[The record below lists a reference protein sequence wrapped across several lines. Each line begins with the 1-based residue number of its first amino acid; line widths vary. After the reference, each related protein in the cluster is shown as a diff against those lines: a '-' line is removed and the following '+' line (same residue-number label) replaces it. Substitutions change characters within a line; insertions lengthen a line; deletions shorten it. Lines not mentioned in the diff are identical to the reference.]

1 VAASFVVLNE
11 LLFGMVLQPYFRASR
26 LALTPTVFQAL
37 AANLVSPS
45 RGILVFVPV
54 SILAVVGF
62 RVRAKGGTLTSLDGC
77 VAATIVCY
85 WIGVSCFPDWTGG
98 WSYGPRF
105 LADVAPLVVWF
116 LPAAFEAAARRRN
129 TVLVCLA
136 ALLVVLSVAIQ
147 ARGAFEQSTAT
158 WNWSPRYLDPAR
170 IWDWSDP
177 QFLA

>member
-1 VAASFVVLNE
+1 
-11 LLFGMVLQPYFRASR
+11 
-26 LALTPTVFQAL
+26 
-37 AANLVSPS
+37 
-45 RGILVFVPV
+45 
-54 SILAVVGF
+54 VGF
-62 RVRAKGGTLTSLDGC
+62 RVRRKGGLLTSLDRC

-116 LPAAFEAAARRRN
+116 LPAAFEAAARRRS

-136 ALLVVLSVAIQ
+136 TVLVVLSVAIQ